1 MSRNVMASAVHP
13 ASKSVLQWVVLLIMS
28 GTLIGCTHSASDEA
42 TGRVPSTDGRSV
54 MFSDVTTEAGL
65 GAFHH
70 QTGAFGEKWFP
81 ETMGSGGGFLDYNGD
96 GHLDVLLAGGG
107 VWPGSA
113 ESLDHALWLYRNNG
127 DGTFTLATEEA
138 GLGGIE
144 AYGFGVVAADYD
156 NDGDQDVFFT
166 TLNRN
171 LLFRNNGDGT
181 FAEVGRAA
189 GIDAPP
195 RWSSSAVFFD
205 ADRDGFLD
213 LYVGNYVRW
222 SKETDLFC
230 TVDGTTKAYCTP
242 EQYEGAASRFYHN
255 NGDGTFSDWTQRA
268 GFLSSPGKTLGAAM
282 LDFNQD
288 GWMDLAVANDLERD
302 LLYQNNGD
310 GTFTEHGVRS
320 GIAYSEDGRARA
332 GMGIDAGVVDSTGE
346 TTVFVGNFSRE
357 MIGVYRHLREGLFV
371 DRAAVSRI
379 GHPSLLSLTFGL
391 FLFDAELDGD
401 LDLFV
406 ANGHVQADIERT
418 SSVISYRQPAQLFLN
433 DGSGQFEEM
442 QAAQGPFVQPL
453 AARGAAYGDYDGDGD
468 VDVLI
473 TENAGGVHLWRN
485 DVRPTLEA
493 DAPRYLRVML
503 TGTTSNRNGIGAHV
517 RLGTDERVQ
526 QRIVR
531 TGSSYL
537 STSEH
542 AVTFGLGAT
551 APIDRLTVHWP
562 SGHVDSLGAV
572 APNQTLHVV
581 EGEGVQP
588 RMASAVPPVP

>member
-1 MSRNVMASAVHP
+1 MAAMVHP
-13 ASKSVLQWVVLLIMS
+13 ALKSILQWAALLIMS
-28 GTLIGCTHSASDEA
+28 GTLISCTHSASDEA
-42 TGRVPSTDGRSV
+42 TGRVPSTDGHSV
-54 MFSDVTTEAGL
+54 TFSDVTTEAGL
-65 GAFHH
+65 DAFHH
-70 QTGAFGEKWFP
+70 QTGAFGQKWFP

-96 GHLDVLLAGGG
+96 GYLDVLLVGGG

-113 ESLDHALWLYRNNG
+113 ESLDRALWLYRNDG

-138 GLGGIE
+138 GLGGVE

-171 LLFRNNGDGT
+171 LLFRNNGNGT
-181 FAEVGRAA
+181 FTEVGRAA

-230 TVDGTTKAYCTP
+230 TVDGKTKAYCTP

-255 NGDGTFSDWTQRA
+255 NGDGTFSDWTSRA

-282 LDFNQD
+282 LDFNRD
-288 GWMDLAVANDLERD
+288 GWLDLAVANDLERD

-310 GTFTEHGVRS
+310 GTFTERGVRS

-346 TTVFVGNFSRE
+346 TTLFVGNFSRE

-371 DRAAVSRI
+371 DRAAVSKVGRS
-379 GHPSLLSLTFGL
+379 SLLSLTFGL

-442 QAAQGPFVQPL
+442 QAAQGPFAQPL

-473 TENAGGVHLWRN
+473 TENAGDVHLWRN
-485 DVRPTLEA
+485 DVRSAPEA
-493 DAPRYLRVML
+493 DAPRYL
-503 TGTTSNRNGIGAHV
+503 GNRDGIGARV
-517 RLGTDERVQ
+517 KLDTDGGMQ

-551 APIDRLTVHWP
+551 ASIDRLTVHWP

-572 APNQTLHVV
+572 PPNQTLHVV
-581 EGEGVQP
+581 EGEGVRP
-588 RMASAVPPVP
+588 RTASAMSPVP